1 MTRPL
6 PRWAK
11 PRRGDI
17 VAISLIAAL
26 LVLFFIITFVS
37 SGRSLPFNFGFG
49 PEMECHS
56 MGDGDPVCIR
66 KR

>member
-1 MTRPL
+1 MTRPFH
-6 PRWAK
+6 RWAK

-17 VAISLIAAL
+17 VAITLIAAL
-26 LVLFFIITFVS
+26 LVLFFIINVVS

-49 PEMECHS
+49 PEMECHP
-56 MGDGDPVCIR
+56 MGDGDPVCIK